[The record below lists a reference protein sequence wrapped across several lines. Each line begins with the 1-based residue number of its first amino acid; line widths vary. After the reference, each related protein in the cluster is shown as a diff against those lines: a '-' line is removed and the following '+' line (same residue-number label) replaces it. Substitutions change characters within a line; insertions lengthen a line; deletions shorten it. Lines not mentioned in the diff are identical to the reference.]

1 MAGQTT
7 PATRSP
13 RRSTTKLAKTARTA
27 KTTKTAATRTSEVV
41 AAVIDPERRRALIAE
56 AAFIRA
62 ERRNFVPGFEVEDWL
77 AAESE
82 VDTMLLTASE

>member
-13 RRSTTKLAKTARTA
+13 RRSTTKLAKAA
-27 KTTKTAATRTSEVV
+27 KTAPPRASEVV